1 MSFEQ
6 CRFIVLL
13 LGCVGSGIVLTDN
26 AKAQASSLSMDGCQ
40 LMRMDTTQT
49 TCHQMDFPAS
59 RERVERSCGSCSIDI
74 RDCRKNAS
82 PENRIV
88 DYQIGQNVWRRT
100 GWTNN
105 EVLERIDCI
114 PGLKTGGRLKEDA
127 RLSSGTL
134 ATD

>member
-1 MSFEQ
+1 MRKQ
-6 CRFIVLL
+6 TPLNYL
-13 LGCVGSGIVLTDN
+13 PP
-26 AKAQASSLSMDGCQ
+26 MDI
-40 LMRMDTTQT
+40 
-49 TCHQMDFPAS
+49 PAS
-59 RERVERSCGSCSIDI
+59 RERVEGTKKCGSCSIDI
-74 RDCRKNAS
+74 SRLQESAP
-82 PENRIV
+82 PEDRVV

-105 EVLERIDCI
+105 EALERIDCI

>member
-1 MSFEQ
+1 MSFHSSPVGI
-6 CRFIVLL
+6 CRI
-13 LGCVGSGIVLTDN
+13 GIVLTDN
-26 AKAQASSLSMDGCQ
+26 AKARASSISTDRCQ
-40 LMRMDTTQT
+40 LMRKQTPLNYLPPMDI
-49 TCHQMDFPAS
+49 PAS
-59 RERVERSCGSCSIDI
+59 RERVEGTKKCGSCSIDI
-74 RDCRKNAS
+74 RDCRKDAP

>member
-1 MSFEQ
+1 M
-6 CRFIVLL
+6 
-13 LGCVGSGIVLTDN
+13 
-26 AKAQASSLSMDGCQ
+26 
-40 LMRMDTTQT
+40 
-49 TCHQMDFPAS
+49 
-59 RERVERSCGSCSIDI
+59 
-74 RDCRKNAS
+74 
-82 PENRIV
+82 

-105 EVLERIDCI
+105 EALERIDCI